1 MIDHE
6 LLAQCAEVDVSTWS
20 DALDRLGIKGV
31 LQGITQRSGQG
42 RMVGFAVTARQTPS
56 PLGDV
61 GKGDF
66 AVGHLVQSTGPGLV
80 LVVDVGGQPISTLGG
95 LAALACSQRGA
106 QGVLIDG
113 ACRDLKEIQ
122 MTGLWVATRWV
133 APTTGKG
140 RLKLQPM
147 GQPVTVGGVRVENGD
162 LVVGDDTGIIIVPL
176 QHLRDVL
183 SHAQAIQKVDEA
195 LKERLLRGEDFVSA
209 SNATGYMPTFD
220 VTP

>member
-6 LLAQCAEVDVSTWS
+6 LLDQCADVDVSTWS
-20 DALDRLGIKGV
+20 DALDQIGIQGV

-42 RMVGFAVTARQTPS
+42 RMAGFAVTARQTPS
-56 PLGDV
+56 PLGV
-61 GKGDF
+61 VEKGDF
-66 AVGHLVQSTGPGLV
+66 AVGRLVQSTGPGLV
-80 LVVDVGGQPISTLGG
+80 LMVDVGGQPISTLGG

-106 QGVLIDG
+106 QGVIVDG
-113 ACRDLKEIQ
+113 ACRDLQEIQ
-122 MTGLWVATRWV
+122 ITGLWVATRWV

-162 LVVGDDTGIIIVPL
+162 LVVGDDSGIVVVPK
-176 QHLRDVL
+176 QHLRDAL
-183 SHAQAIQKVDEA
+183 SHAQAIQKVDMA
-195 LKERLLRGEDFVSA
+195 LEERLRKGEDFVSA
-209 SNATGYMPTFD
+209 SNATGYMPTVD

>member
-6 LLAQCAEVDVSTWS
+6 LLANCAEVDVSTWS
-20 DALDRLGIKGV
+20 DALDRLGIQGV

-42 RMVGFAVTARQTPS
+42 RMVGFAVTARQTQNQ
-56 PLGDV
+56 LGDV

-66 AVGHLVQSTGPGLV
+66 AVGRLVQSIGPGLV

-106 QGVLIDG
+106 QGVIIDG

-147 GQPVTVGGVRVENGD
+147 GQPVSVGGVLVENGD
-162 LVVGDDTGIIIVPL
+162 LVVGDDTGIVIVPL